1 VIYSAFLSP
10 APKAATYPARAR
22 ESFATAAPMVVL
34 ALGCVVLGLWPQL
47 AMRNVLGP
55 AIGGATTTGQNIS
68 AVAGEVRT
76 GTLGLWNPTQATGLI
91 FIGVLLGTALVWIA
105 TWRRKVRVVRPFLA
119 GEVPAADDD
128 RFRVPG
134 THFYETISKLPF
146 VGVLLRHGEAG
157 AMDPYHWAGKY
168 GKTLVELLRAQHT
181 GLLSLYVAWCLI
193 GLTVT
198 LIYLL
203 LSAGI

>member
-1 VIYSAFLSP
+1 MASVS
-10 APKAATYPARAR
+10 
-22 ESFATAAPMVVL
+22 
-34 ALGCVVLGLWPQL
+34 
-47 AMRNVLGP
+47 
-55 AIGGATTTGQNIS
+55 
-68 AVAGEVRT
+68 
-76 GTLGLWNPTQATGLI
+76 
-91 FIGVLLGTALVWIA
+91 FIGVLLGTALVGIA

-134 THFYETISKLPF
+134 THFYETIAKLPF
-146 VGVLLRHGEAG
+146 VGALLGHGEAG
-157 AMDPYHWAGKY
+157 AMDPYHWFGKH
-168 GKTLVELLRAQHT
+168 GKSLVELLRAQHT